1 MRQMCWLLVL
11 AVALV
16 GFGSSSAPAAPPSV
30 DVTGTWT
37 GTWICTGFGAGE
49 AWATLQQSGAK
60 VTGALWLRGELDNNP
75 GGLVHGTIDGNV
87 VTLNWATRD
96 ASGLTQF
103 VVRGEAMSGS
113 AQLQERLQFNLARAL

>member
-1 MRQMCWLLVL
+1 MRRTRWLLLL

-16 GFGSSSAPAAPPSV
+16 SFEYAPAPAAPPTV
-30 DVTGTWT
+30 DVTGRWT

-75 GGLVHGTIDGNV
+75 GGLVHGTIDRNV

-113 AQLQERLQFNLARAL
+113 AQLQERLQFNLARAQ